1 MEQTNATF
9 QLVEYRFPTFTFN
22 STISTTVE
30 NKENTLRL
38 ELSASGIYTPVSRLF
53 TVRIDLQL
61 SSNEESV
68 IQLRSEA
75 TFRFTSE
82 TAELPE
88 YFYANS
94 IAIVYPYIRAFCSLM
109 TTQSNNTP
117 IILPVL
123 NLTQLGEEL
132 KQNTTILER

>member
-22 STISTTVE
+22 STVSTE
-30 NKENTLRL
+30 SKENSLRL
-38 ELSASGIYTPVSRLF
+38 ELSASGNYTPVSRLF

-68 IQLRSEA
+68 IQLRCEA

-82 TAELPE
+82 LAAIPE

-109 TTQSNNTP
+109 TTQSNNTH

>member
-9 QLVEYRFPTFTFN
+9 QLVEYHFPTFTFN
-22 STISTTVE
+22 STASTTVE
-30 NKENTLRL
+30 SKEDSLRL
-38 ELSASGIYTPVSRLF
+38 GLSASGDYTPVLCLF

-68 IQLRSEA
+68 IQLRCEA

-82 TAELPE
+82 LAAIPE

-94 IAIVYPYIRAFCSLM
+94 IAIVYPYIRTFCSLM
-109 TTQSNNTP
+109 TTQSNNTH

-123 NLTQLGEEL
+123 NLTKLGEEL